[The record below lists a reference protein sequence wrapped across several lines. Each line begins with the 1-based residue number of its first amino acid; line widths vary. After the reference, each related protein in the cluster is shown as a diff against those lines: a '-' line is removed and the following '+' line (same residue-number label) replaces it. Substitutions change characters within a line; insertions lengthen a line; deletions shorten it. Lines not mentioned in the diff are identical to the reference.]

1 MSNSQPQNFRGN
13 ILVVDD
19 APDNLRVLS
28 AALTERGYQVRC
40 AKNGAMALLT
50 TQKDPP
56 HLILLDIKMPD
67 MDGYQVCERL
77 KADKATFDIPI
88 IFLSAF
94 DDVLDKVKAFT
105 VGGADYITKPFH
117 IEEVVVR
124 VQHQLALQ
132 AAKFEVS
139 QLNAELERKVQ
150 HRTAQLEVVINKLN
164 QEIEG
169 HQQAQRQ
176 LMAQALHDALTELP
190 NRTLFME
197 HLQNSLQRCHRIK
210 DDLFAVLF
218 IDLDRF
224 KVINDSWG
232 HAVGD
237 QLLIRVA
244 KILKKCTRQTDIVA
258 RLSGDEFV
266 ILLNDLEDFQ
276 DAIKVAERLLGE
288 LTAPIHLARHT
299 VFSGASIGIV
309 FGSSNYQ
316 NGMDLLR
323 DADIAMYRAKA
334 LGKGRYAIFDQDMYA
349 QAIHLSQIETDL
361 RYALERQE
369 FLLYYQPITC
379 LKTRQILGFE
389 ALLRWQHPI
398 RGLVTPDQFIT
409 IAEDSGLIIR
419 IGEWVLQEACQ
430 QLCNW
435 HLQLPDAAS
444 ISISVNLS
452 SKQIKQY
459 DFLSTLDGILTD
471 TGLQGEYLRLELTES
486 MLMDHSDKTMKLLSS
501 IKERRVQL
509 SIDDF
514 GTGYSSLSY
523 LHHFPIDMLKID
535 RSFVNQIK
543 LEENNDEIVK
553 TIITLAH
560 SLGIQAIAEG
570 VETEHQVT
578 HLRNLNCDAAQGYF
592 FSQPVPAYEAEAIIA
607 GSLQSVLQPMYSC
620 LD

>member
-1 MSNSQPQNFRGN
+1 
-13 ILVVDD
+13 
-19 APDNLRVLS
+19 
-28 AALTERGYQVRC
+28 
-40 AKNGAMALLT
+40 
-50 TQKDPP
+50 
-56 HLILLDIKMPD
+56 
-67 MDGYQVCERL
+67 
-77 KADKATFDIPI
+77 
-88 IFLSAF
+88 
-94 DDVLDKVKAFT
+94 
-105 VGGADYITKPFH
+105 
-117 IEEVVVR
+117 
-124 VQHQLALQ
+124 
-132 AAKFEVS
+132 
-139 QLNAELERKVQ
+139 
-150 HRTAQLEVVINKLN
+150 
-164 QEIEG
+164 
-169 HQQAQRQ
+169 
-176 LMAQALHDALTELP
+176 
-190 NRTLFME
+190 
-197 HLQNSLQRCHRIK
+197 
-210 DDLFAVLF
+210 VLF